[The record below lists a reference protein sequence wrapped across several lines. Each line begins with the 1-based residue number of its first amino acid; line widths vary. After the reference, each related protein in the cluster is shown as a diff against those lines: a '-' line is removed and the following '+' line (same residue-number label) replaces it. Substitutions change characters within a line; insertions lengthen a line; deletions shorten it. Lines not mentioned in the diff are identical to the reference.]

1 MTAVTPNFINIILF
15 SCSPGP
21 GMVLEECRGWW
32 RVKLDEDVKEF
43 FEERGLGEELEEWRR
58 GLEEDLNRDPGAIMR
73 LLRER
78 KVDELRLGERRM
90 VLRRY
95 RLWLGGVWWRLV
107 FVIDATA
114 CEVLFLDVEKRD
126 EETYKRLWRRLR

>member
-1 MTAVTPNFINIILF
+1 MRAVLWWRW
-15 SCSPGP
+15 
-21 GMVLEECRGWW
+21 VLEECSGKW
-32 RVKLDEDVKEF
+32 RVIIDPDVEEF
-43 FEERGLGEELEEWRR
+43 FRRRGLLEELRKWAKELEE
-58 GLEEDLNRDPGAIMR
+58 GLNQDPGVAAR

-78 KVDELRLGERRM
+78 KLSGLVLGEQRV

-107 FVIDATA
+107 FVVDATA

-126 EETYKRLWRRLR
+126 EETYKRLRRRLR